1 MTSIQVRGVV
11 IDIPI
16 FDSTARSAR
25 TTAFHS
31 IGGALGKR
39 AGNIFTIRALDGIDL
54 DLGNGDRIGV
64 IGHNGAGKTTL
75 LRLLAGIYEPTA
87 GSVKIH
93 GRIAAMF
100 DVGLGMNYDATGYDN
115 IRLMGLYLGMSL
127 SEIEKKVADIIQ
139 FSELGDFLDLPVRT
153 YSQGMLARLSF
164 SLATSVDAEILII
177 DEGIAAGDAAFMSKA
192 SNRLLAMIERSNI
205 LVIASH
211 SMDLI
216 KKHCSQCVFM
226 EHGRI
231 VKFGPTDE
239 TILAY
244 AGSLPNQSN
253 G

>member
-1 MTSIQVRGVV
+1 MTSIQVRDVV

-25 TTAFHS
+25 TTAFHT

-39 AGNIFTIRALDGIDL
+39 AGNTFILRALDEINL
-54 DLGNGDRIGV
+54 DLRDGDRVGV

-75 LRLLAGIYEPTA
+75 LRLLAGIYEPTG
-87 GSVKIH
+87 GSVKID
-93 GRIAAMF
+93 GRVAAMF
-100 DVGLGMNYDATGYDN
+100 DVGLGVNFDATGHDN

-127 SEIEKKVADIIQ
+127 AEIEKKISDIAQ
-139 FSELGDFLDLPVRT
+139 FSELGDFLHLPVRT
-153 YSQGMLARLSF
+153 YSQGMLARLAF
-164 SLATSVDAEILII
+164 SIATAVDPEILII

-216 KKHCSQCVFM
+216 KKHCSQCVIM

-231 VKFGPTDE
+231 AKFGPTTE
-239 TILAY
+239 AVLAY
-244 AGSLPNQSN
+244 AHQTVG
-253 G
+253 